1 MPLVSVIMPS
11 LNVGSYIEKC
21 LTSVMN
27 QSIKDIEI
35 ICIDAGSTDGTL
47 EIIKKYAELDQRIAV
62 INSKVRS
69 YGYQVNLGIKCAK
82 GDYIAILETDD
93 WIESGMY
100 EMLYNVAVESKLDY
114 VVADFDY
121 AYELKDNKI
130 CFSRYR
136 QFSKN
141 TDMYNT
147 VLLQDE
153 INKLRASDYLLWK
166 GIYNRQFILQN
177 KITLHESP
185 KAAYQDMGFLQQVKT
200 YAQRAMYIDKSFYR
214 YRMGRVGSSTCS
226 LNGMLFYMNEFMWIN
241 NDLGLL
247 ADLSDIQETYYFYT
261 MSVAFYYNY
270 CKILFMLNW
279 NYKDECLS
287 VPYQWF
293 SEQLKS
299 AIHEKIIYKK
309 IYDNALWLGLNEL
322 LDSEIKFAIKMKCK
336 YEHDMEEYLLW
347 EKKIENKKVLVF
359 GCGLI
364 GSKTLRICDIRN
376 ITIEAFVDNNIMR
389 QQDGYNGYSVI
400 SVEQIKELGLMEDYV
415 IILAVKNDKEKI
427 INQLRYNEVIC
438 EIVDYPIDVVLM

>member
-1 MPLVSVIMPS
+1 MPLVTVIMPS
-11 LNVGSYIEKC
+11 LNVVNYIEKC

-27 QSIKDIEI
+27 QSLKDIEI
-35 ICIDAGSTDGTL
+35 ICIDAGSSDGTL
-47 EIIKKYAELDQRIAV
+47 EIIKKYAELDNRIII
-62 INSKVRS
+62 INSDVRS
-69 YGYQVNLGIKCAK
+69 YGYQVNVGIKCAK
-82 GDYIAILETDD
+82 GEYIAILETDD
-93 WIESGMY
+93 WVERNMY
-100 EMLYNVAVESKLDY
+100 ETLYNAAVQNKLDY
-114 VVADFDY
+114 AVADFDY
-121 AYELKDNKI
+121 VYGLNEKKV
-130 CFSRYR
+130 CFARYK
-136 QFSKN
+136 QFPKN
-141 TDMYNT
+141 ADMYNK
-147 VLLQDE
+147 VLFQND

-166 GIYNRQFILQN
+166 AIYNRQFILQN

-247 ADLSDIQETYYFYT
+247 VDLSDIQETYYFYT

-270 CKILFMLNW
+270 SKILFMLKW
-279 NYKDECLS
+279 DYKDERLS

-299 AIHEKIIYKK
+299 AIHEKIIYKE

-322 LDSEIKFAIKMKCK
+322 LDSENKFAIKMKCK
-336 YEHDMEEYLLW
+336 YEHDKEEYLLW

-400 SVEQIKELGLMEDYV
+400 GVEQIKELGLMEDYV

-427 INQLRYNEVIC
+427 ITQLRDNEVIC

>member
-11 LNVGSYIEKC
+11 LNVGNYIEKC

-27 QSIKDIEI
+27 QSLKDIEI

-47 EIIKKYAELDQRIAV
+47 EIIKKYAELDQRIVV
-62 INSKVRS
+62 ISSEVRS
-69 YGYQVNLGIKCAK
+69 YGYQVNLGIKYAK

-93 WIESGMY
+93 WIEPSMY
-100 EMLYNVAVESKLDY
+100 EALYNVAVENKLDY
-114 VVADFDY
+114 AVADFDY
-121 AYELKDNKI
+121 VYELKDNKI

-136 QFSKN
+136 QFAKN
-141 TDMYNT
+141 TDMYNE
-147 VLLQDE
+147 VLLQND

-166 GIYNRQFILQN
+166 GIYNRQFIVQN
-177 KITLHESP
+177 KIKLHESP

-214 YRMGRVGSSTCS
+214 YRMGRAESSTCS

-241 NDLGLL
+241 NDRRLL
-247 ADLSDIQETYYFYT
+247 DDLSDIQEIYYFYT

-270 CKILFMLNW
+270 CKILFMLKW
-279 NYKDECLS
+279 DYKDERLS

-299 AIHEKIIYKK
+299 AIHENIIYKG
-309 IYDNALWLGLNEL
+309 IYDNDLWIGLNEL
-322 LDSEIKFAIKMKCK
+322 LDAENKFAIKMKCK

-347 EKKIENKKVLVF
+347 EKKIENKKILVF

-376 ITIEAFVDNNIMR
+376 ITIEAFVDNNVMR
-389 QQDGYNGYSVI
+389 QQNGYNGYSVM
-400 SVEQIKELGLMEDYV
+400 SVEQVKELDSTKDYI
-415 IILAVKNDKEKI
+415 IILAIKNDKEKI
-427 INQLRYNEVIC
+427 INQLRDNEIKCEVI
-438 EIVDYPIDVVLM
+438 DYPVDVILM

>member
-214 YRMGRVGSSTCS
+214 YRTGRVGSSTCS

-415 IILAVKNDKEKI
+415 IILAVKNDEEKI